1 LKVKKGAQTTVD
13 FRVKNTGSRDGA
25 EIAEIYAALPG
36 GLGEPPKRLVGFSKV
51 HLKAGESKEVSVPID
66 SKYLSIFDEGQN
78 GFKLVAGKYS
88 FMVGGSSDKMPLKET
103 VSLP

>member
-1 LKVKKGAQTTVD
+1 
-13 FRVKNTGSRDGA
+13 VKNTGARDGA

-51 HLKAGESKEVSVPID
+51 ALKAGESKEVSVPIE
-66 SKYLSIFDEGQN
+66 SKYLSIFDEDQN
-78 GFKLVAGKYS
+78 AWKLPVGKYS
-88 FMVGGSSDKMPLKET
+88 FLVGGSSDKMPLRET